1 MQYINYR
8 ESRQRGTADFPIEY
22 HHVSPTHPQY
32 IMALHWHVEFELI
45 RILSGSLK
53 LTVDEEEYTAKA
65 GSSCFIPAGTIHAGE
80 PDNTRWNCRIISR
93 IPAPGSTGSS
103 GPSSTLPPPKTR
115 DTSLLSSAQCIS
127 SLVRFSPHMI
137 TSRFRKNRRA
147 HTAGSC
153 SLNRRWSLWS
163 PPITSRSHW
172 KRWPKAS
179 VCPPNIS
186 ADFFTR

>member
-80 PDNTRWNCRIISR
+80 PDNCVYECLVFDMNMLMNKNDDCCRLIRRVIDHQVELPHHFPESCTEINR
-93 IPAPGSTGSS
+93 IVWSIFDASTSKRGIPACRP
-103 GPSSTLPPPKTR
+103 R
-115 DTSLLSSAQCIS
+115 RNVSA
-127 SLVRFSPHMI
+127 LWYD
-137 TSRFRKNRRA
+137 FR
-147 HTAGSC
+147 HT
-153 SLNRRWSLWS
+153 
-163 PPITSRSHW
+163 
-172 KRWPKAS
+172 
-179 VCPPNIS
+179 
-186 ADFFTR
+186 